1 MVMEEEKKSMSENVY
16 TTPSPQLARE
26 VAAIIED
33 MPYQV
38 ANLANI
44 SAHIFAEV
52 SGLNWAGF
60 YLMRDGKLVL
70 GPFQGKVACFEIAI
84 GKGVCG
90 TAVKKDA
97 TMVVDNVHEFDG
109 HIACDS
115 ESNSEIVVPIHCNG
129 EVVGVLDIDST
140 EYSRFG
146 EKEKLE
152 MEAVVKVIEDN
163 YGSWR

>member
-1 MVMEEEKKSMSENVY
+1 MGN
-16 TTPSPQLARE
+16 LARE
-26 VAAIIED
+26 VAAIIDE
-33 MPYQV
+33 MPYEV

-44 SAHIFAEV
+44 SAHIYSEV

-70 GPFQGKVACFEIAI
+70 GPFQGKVACFEIEI

-90 TAVKKDA
+90 TAVAKNA
-97 TMVVDNVHEFDG
+97 TMVVDDVHEFDG

-115 ESNSEIVVPIHCNG
+115 ESNSEIVVPIHKNG

-140 EYSRFG
+140 EFSRFG
-146 EKEKLE
+146 EEEKETF
-152 MEAVVKVIEDN
+152 EAVVKVIEEN
-163 YGSWR
+163 MPNWK